1 MLEGNTDV
9 CMRKVM
15 EITRSLVFLCFLL
28 DFVRLACEYGHL
40 SSIPSGFGGVSQTRL
55 NNEERWKVAVCGGYY
70 SICKFFFFKYSLKS
84 FFFFANDS
92 IGRFGKYLIGINVTV
107 VWNISCLAGLY
118 SQHQLSSFPNTLKI
132 YFLRSPPSIVFN
144 WTRCWG

>member
-40 SSIPSGFGGVSQTRL
+40 SSTLLSSGVFRKLVSTTKSD
-55 NNEERWKVAVCGGYY
+55 ERWLCAEATTQYV
-70 SICKFFFFKYSLKS
+70 SFFFSNIVLNL

-92 IGRFGKYLIGINVTV
+92 IGRFGK
-107 VWNISCLAGLY
+107 
-118 SQHQLSSFPNTLKI
+118 
-132 YFLRSPPSIVFN
+132 
-144 WTRCWG
+144 